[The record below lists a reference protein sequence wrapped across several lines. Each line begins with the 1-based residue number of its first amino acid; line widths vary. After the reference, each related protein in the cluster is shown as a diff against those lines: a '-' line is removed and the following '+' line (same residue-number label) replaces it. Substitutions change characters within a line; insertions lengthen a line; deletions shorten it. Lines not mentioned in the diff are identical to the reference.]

1 VLQPL
6 VAPRGELASVSGLG
20 SLPQRFAM
28 QSQFRAALVHLCNR
42 VLYPLVRILVRFG
55 VSAGELKSIV
65 DSVYAHAGSD
75 YLTRQGERV
84 TYSRLAVITGIN
96 RSVLPA
102 IMAAPREGDFQ
113 PRSSTQLHRAARVLS
128 GWYDD
133 REFQNRAGEPAVL
146 PLRGGRRSFQQ
157 LARRY
162 SGGVYYWTI
171 LSELE
176 RLGAVARVASG
187 GVRAMRRSLSAGG
200 ANAESI
206 YSAGE
211 YAGDLMA
218 TLEHN
223 LAARTHEQLPV
234 RTLVLPVAA
243 RSLPL
248 FRAQVG
254 RRADAVLEQIESFLQ
269 SHRPRHG
276 REPQAAASSRTLELG
291 ATVFAICRGDDGPE
305 RHEPSVAERAI
316 GASRRR
322 KM

>member
-1 VLQPL
+1 
-6 VAPRGELASVSGLG
+6 
-20 SLPQRFAM
+20 M

-133 REFQNRAGEPAVL
+133 REFQTRAGEPAVL
-146 PLRGGRRSFQQ
+146 PLRGARRSFQQ

-171 LSELE
+171 LAELV
-176 RLGAVARVASG
+176 RLGAVRRVASG
-187 GVRAMRRSLSAGG
+187 GVRATRRSLSAGG

-206 YSAGE
+206 YSAGDF
-211 YAGDLMA
+211 AGDLMS

-234 RTLVLPVAA
+234 GTLVLPAAA

-254 RRADAVLEQIESFLQ
+254 RRADAMLEQIDSFLQ
-269 SHRPRHG
+269 SHRP
-276 REPQAAASSRTLELG
+276 PQGGDSEATASSQTLELG
-291 ATVFAICRGDDGPE
+291 AAVFAICRNADKGPE
-305 RHEPSVAERAI
+305 EHQPSVAERAAA
-316 GASRRR
+316 ASRRR
-322 KM
+322 KIS